1 VDNKKFIARVILAMK
16 LQKRIQGL
24 LLAGLISVSTVSAS
38 FAAPEPASENVTTN
52 AAEATTQNVTQDG
65 SNAKVKV
72 NGTIQNKSGQLGG
85 KVSVIVPT
93 QIAFTVLANG
103 TFVGTSMT
111 VTNNGDTRIKLVI
124 ESFNVLEAAGVSLK
138 TLNEMPST
146 LAAVKPRSFVC
157 LILRSTST
165 EENGSTV
172 SGGCDLA
179 NTALINQKL
188 RFATVG
194 AGGGTCTIDLTG
206 HAGKAAAPDIDVS
219 GAEPRYEIVFKVSR
233 EA

>member
-1 VDNKKFIARVILAMK
+1 MK

-38 FAAPEPASENVTTN
+38 FAAPEPASENVPTTN
-52 AAEATTQNVTQDG
+52 AAESTTQNVTQDG

-85 KVSVIVPT
+85 KVSVVIPT

-103 TFVGTSMT
+103 NFVGTSMT

-124 ESFNVLEAAGVSLK
+124 DSFNVLEAAGVSLK